1 METVDIKVL
10 EDIEI
15 LVQEEE
21 PYEVYADTQSSAI
34 LHTEGPTEQGSSII
48 ANLDSKQDKIDPN
61 LNTRNTTVVGAIN
74 EVYESTK
81 QNSSDIY
88 AIQYQLEEKPNT
100 SDIKNGALS
109 IEVNDF
115 PITTFTANQEN
126 NSSINFASG
135 LGIQVDSSPNNT
147 ITISTE
153 SNHTVIAKDLVVE
166 AQNGAK
172 FYNLDILCDLYGEN
186 VSAVNLYDFN
196 CTNKYVE
203 NTFIWNKQENENNKY
218 AGIFYASSTEGNY
231 IFEIET
237 YNEKTGD
244 IRKYMYGLIADTPS
258 DTTFVFVS
266 TCIWDIEL
274 RFKQNIL
281 YGYLQIPDDFVGT
294 IKLTPILKNIRSGS
308 YNASFNPDY
317 VVGYENNKKFYNWGT
332 GHNNPTYLHLFS
344 EDNIE
349 GLTAEEYNNNYSNLG
364 LRSPSGKYN
373 VDIVGFLD
381 ENIYIGKKISDSIV
395 NDFFIHKLSEDIK
408 QQNKEINELRDA
420 ISVSGGGDKEVIEV
434 DNEDALDQIEEPSK
448 EVIYITADTGQLY
461 IYDGDKFINVTNKQ
475 VGNTIYVFDER
486 LLIGEEYKN
495 GLYVVIIIGALHSK
509 TYNLNVYGMRHTLRL
524 YNHNG
529 WAEVATNEDGEKY
542 WEWHNYAYKEDI
554 DALLPLIYAGL

>member
-1 METVDIKVL
+1 METVNIKVL

-21 PYEVYADTQSSAI
+21 PYEIYADTQSSAI
-34 LHTEGPTEQGSSII
+34 LYTEDSTEQGSSII

-74 EVYESTK
+74 EVYDYTK
-81 QNSSDIY
+81 QNSSDIHV
-88 AIQYQLEEKPNT
+88 IQQQLEEKPNS

-308 YNASFNPDY
+308 YNASFNPDH
-317 VVGYENNKKFYNWGT
+317 VVGYENNKKFYNWAT

-344 EDNIE
+344 KDNIE

-408 QQNKEINELRDA
+408 QQNKEINELREA
-420 ISVSGGGDKEVIEV
+420 ISVSGGGGDKEVIEV
-434 DNEDALDQIEEPSK
+434 ENEGALDQIEEPSK

-461 IYDGDKFINVTNKQ
+461 IYDGEKFINVTNKQ
-475 VGNTIYVFDER
+475 VGNTIYVGNIRD
-486 LLIGEEYKN
+486 LIGREYEN
-495 GLYVVIIIGALHSK
+495 GLYTVETNRGK
-509 TYNLNVYGMRHTLRL
+509 MYNLNVYGLFHMLRL

-529 WAEVATNEDGEKY
+529 WAEVVTKEDGEKGWKWY
-542 WEWHNYAYKEDI
+542 HYAYKEDI

>member
-1 METVDIKVL
+1 METVNIKVL

-21 PYEVYADTQSSAI
+21 PYEIYADTQSSAI
-34 LHTEGPTEQGSSII
+34 LYTEDSTEQGSSII

-74 EVYESTK
+74 EVYDYTK
-81 QNSSDIY
+81 QNSSDIHV
-88 AIQYQLEEKPNT
+88 IQQQLEEKPNS

-308 YNASFNPDY
+308 YNASFNPDH
-317 VVGYENNKKFYNWGT
+317 VVGYENNKKFYNWAT

-344 EDNIE
+344 KDNIE

-408 QQNKEINELRDA
+408 QQNKEINELREA
-420 ISVSGGGDKEVIEV
+420 ISVSGGGGDKEVIEV
-434 DNEDALDQIEEPSK
+434 ENEDALDQIEEPSK
-448 EVIYITADTGQLY
+448 EVIYITANTGQLY
-461 IYDGDKFINVTNKQ
+461 IYDGEKFINVTNKQ
-475 VGNTIYVFDER
+475 VGNTIYVGDIR
-486 LLIGEEYKN
+486 DLIGREYKN
-495 GLYVVIIIGALHSK
+495 GLYIVETNRGK
-509 TYNLNVYGMRHTLRL
+509 MYNLNVYGLFHKLRL

-529 WAEVATNEDGEKY
+529 WAEVATKEDGEKDWKWY
-542 WEWHNYAYKEDI
+542 HYTYQEDI